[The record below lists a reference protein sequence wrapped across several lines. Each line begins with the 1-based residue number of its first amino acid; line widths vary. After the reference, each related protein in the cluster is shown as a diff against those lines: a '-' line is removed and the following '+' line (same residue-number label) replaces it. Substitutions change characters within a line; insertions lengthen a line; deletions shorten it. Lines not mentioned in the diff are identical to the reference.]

1 MNGNCQTCP
10 VESQCA
16 YPYKPTD
23 CCDQRKFRP
32 MKAAT
37 TMPNSL
43 DREAFEA
50 KFSQPPYEFEM
61 DRCGPDSS
69 WPGGYREY
77 HVQCAWEGW
86 QAGAAAERERVN
98 MPCTH
103 ENGYAKWDHWACRDC
118 GAVKPDGVREGRP
131 NNGWFPSMES
141 FSAWKNGDR
150 GIT

>member
-1 MNGNCQTCP
+1 VNGNCQTCP

-50 KFSQPPYEFEM
+50 WWGEAPTELVPLQKRTPEEALS
-61 DRCGPDSS
+61 
-69 WPGGYREY
+69 
-77 HVQCAWEGW
+77 AWVWLAW
-86 QAGAAAERERVN
+86 QAGAAAERQKKITVPDQMQEWKGMDGAIAFHLIER
-98 MPCTH
+98 H
-103 ENGYAKWDHWACRDC
+103 A
-118 GAVKPDGVREGRP
+118 
-131 NNGWFPSMES
+131 NGWDDASKMMHEWLEANRDR
-141 FSAWKNGDR
+141 SAP
-150 GIT
+150 

>member
-50 KFSQPPYEFEM
+50 AYAAIHPITPTKET
-61 DRCGPDSS
+61 
-69 WPGGYREY
+69 
-77 HVQCAWEGW
+77 AWICW
-86 QAGAAAERERVN
+86 QAGAAAEREI
-98 MPCTH
+98 C
-103 ENGYAKWDHWACRDC
+103 AKLCESLWRIDGQFTADEFANEIRD
-118 GAVKPDGVREGRP
+118 R
-131 NNGWFPSMES
+131 
-141 FSAWKNGDR
+141 SAP
-150 GIT
+150 

>member
-86 QAGAAAERERVN
+86 QAGAAAEQEACAKLCDDIDTHCERYDIDRAFNSSVRRA
-98 MPCTH
+98 
-103 ENGYAKWDHWACRDC
+103 AKAIRD
-118 GAVKPDGVREGRP
+118 R
-131 NNGWFPSMES
+131 
-141 FSAWKNGDR
+141 SAP
-150 GIT
+150 

>member
-43 DREAFEA
+43 DREQFEQWYACNAFDYA
-50 KFSQPPYEFEM
+50 RDPIGSR
-61 DRCGPDSS
+61 DCGLQ
-69 WPGGYREY
+69 W
-77 HVQCAWEGW
+77 AAW
-86 QAGAAAERERVN
+86 QAGAAAERQKINAEHASKVPHAE
-98 MPCTH
+98 M
-103 ENGYAKWDHWACRDC
+103 EKLQS
-118 GAVKPDGVREGRP
+118 AVKVLRDR
-131 NNGWFPSMES
+131 
-141 FSAWKNGDR
+141 SAP
-150 GIT
+150 

>member
-43 DREAFEA
+43 DREQFEQWYACNAFDYA
-50 KFSQPPYEFEM
+50 RDPIGSR
-61 DRCGPDSS
+61 DCGLQ
-69 WPGGYREY
+69 W
-77 HVQCAWEGW
+77 AAW
-86 QAGAAAERERVN
+86 QAGAAAERQKKITVPDQMQEWKGMDGAIAFHLIER
-98 MPCTH
+98 H
-103 ENGYAKWDHWACRDC
+103 A
-118 GAVKPDGVREGRP
+118 
-131 NNGWFPSMES
+131 NGWDDASKMMHEWLEANRDR
-141 FSAWKNGDR
+141 SAP
-150 GIT
+150 

>member
-43 DREAFEA
+43 DREIFEKWAEANGYAAFN
-50 KFSQPPYEFEM
+50 
-61 DRCGPDSS
+61 DDDN
-69 WPGGYREY
+69 EY
-77 HVQCAWEGW
+77 SNADTHHAWLGW
-86 QAGAAAERERVN
+86 QAGAAAERQKKITVPDQMQEWKGMDGAIAFHLIER
-98 MPCTH
+98 H
-103 ENGYAKWDHWACRDC
+103 A
-118 GAVKPDGVREGRP
+118 
-131 NNGWFPSMES
+131 NGWDDASKMMHEWLEANRDR
-141 FSAWKNGDR
+141 SAP
-150 GIT
+150 

>member
-1 MNGNCQTCP
+1 
-10 VESQCA
+10 
-16 YPYKPTD
+16 
-23 CCDQRKFRP
+23 
-32 MKAAT
+32 
-37 TMPNSL
+37 MPNSL
-43 DREAFEA
+43 EQFEA
-50 KFSQPPYEFEM
+50 KYGKRGDGSLSYAGWDF
-61 DRCGPDSS
+61 R
-69 WPGGYREY
+69 
-77 HVQCAWEGW
+77 WEAW